1 VLDRSGDANGKV
13 ELGRD
18 GLAGAVYLA
27 LQRQPAVVADG
38 ARGDLA
44 SQRIGR

>member
-1 VLDRSGDANGKV
+1 VLDRSGDSNCKV
-13 ELGRD
+13 ELGCD
-18 GLAGAVYLA
+18 GLAGAAYLA

-38 ARGDLA
+38 ARGGLA